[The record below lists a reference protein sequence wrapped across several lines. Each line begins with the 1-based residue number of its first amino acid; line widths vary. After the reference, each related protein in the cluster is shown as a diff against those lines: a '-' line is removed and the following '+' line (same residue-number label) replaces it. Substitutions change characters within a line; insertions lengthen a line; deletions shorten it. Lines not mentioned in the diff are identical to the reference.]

1 MVQRRT
7 FLKAGVAG
15 TVLLLA
21 GGTVSWLAGRDAVAD
36 RREVLAAVIPA
47 VLEGS
52 LPQAAPQRDGAV
64 GQALA
69 GVETA
74 IAALSPAAQQE
85 LAQLFALMA
94 IPPTRLAL
102 TGLAHSWRD
111 ATVAEVSS
119 VLQGWRTHRLELL
132 QSAYHALHD
141 LVVGSWYADPAQ
153 WPGIGYDGPPRI

>member
-15 TVLLLA
+15 AALLLA
-21 GGTVSWLAGRDAVAD
+21 GGTVAWLGGRDAVAD

-52 LPQAAPQRDGAV
+52 LPQAGPQREGAIR
-64 GQALA
+64 QALA

-85 LAQLFALMA
+85 LAQLFALLA
-94 IPPTRLAL
+94 IAPTRLAL
-102 TGLAHSWRD
+102 AGLGHSWRD
-111 ATVAEVSS
+111 ASVAEVSS

-141 LVVGSWYADPAQ
+141 LVTGSWYADPAQ
-153 WPGIGYDGPPRI
+153 WPGIGYGGTPQL